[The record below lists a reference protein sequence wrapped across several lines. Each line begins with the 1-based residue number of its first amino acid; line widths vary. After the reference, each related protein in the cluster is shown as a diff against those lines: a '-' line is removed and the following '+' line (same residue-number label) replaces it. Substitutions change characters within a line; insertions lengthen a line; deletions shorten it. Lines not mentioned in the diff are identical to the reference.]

1 METPLFPPPPFA
13 PFPPLA
19 WMIGV
24 DFGPYSPISFRQSM
38 YLLRANKSI
47 RPNPPVYPRCHQ
59 QPALLTKDEHFLQ
72 SNITRLLSPH
82 QKYTDNSIME
92 EKRGAGDLR
101 GAIAR
106 TIKRKVTWK
115 KKKKKAPLFFSPSS
129 SALCIVD
136 LKSLSFSSWRAAC
149 NGANLPSFVRATG
162 VLSITI
168 SVWKV

>member
-1 METPLFPPPPFA
+1 MLFFFNSSFSVRCYQQKITCVFFIFFLWRPPPPFA
-13 PFPPLA
+13 PFHPLA

-106 TIKRKVTWK
+106 AIKRKVTWK
-115 KKKKKAPLFFSPSS
+115 KRKESPSFF
-129 SALCIVD
+129 APPPPH
-136 LKSLSFSSWRAAC
+136 FA
-149 NGANLPSFVRATG
+149 
-162 VLSITI
+162 LSI
-168 SVWKV
+168 